1 MIPYLLHQDLIQM
14 WLDIILVSMNARMQ
28 ETRASHSYKRSFRVR
43 TIQSSIKIDIHL
55 YKILK
60 CVCVWSLVLRYS
72 TYYSMPPKGALIED
86 TFVRVRVH
94 TTTRRRW
101 NIDVILH
108 GHSEF
113 IQVLSLIQLKTYF
126 IQHAVL
132 PILAGTNTAN
142 TRKQTWQSTDDES

>member
-28 ETRASHSYKRSFRVR
+28 ETRASHSYKCSFRVR

-86 TFVRVRVH
+86 TFCTSTSTYNNKKKMKYWRYF
-94 TTTRRRW
+94 TWTFW
-101 NIDVILH
+101 I
-108 GHSEF
+108 HSSTF
-113 IQVLSLIQLKTYF
+113 IQLKTYF